1 MAVKGLDIFKLSPKK
16 NCKEC
21 GSPTCMAFCMKVAQ
35 GAVPITKCPY
45 MSEEAVALL
54 SEATA
59 PPMKTI
65 EVGTHKLG
73 GETVMMRHEKTLVN
87 RNLFAATLATD
98 MDDAAIDARIEGIK
112 KVDYERIG
120 EREMV
125 ECVFVH
131 DAGDSAKFVELCKK
145 AAALP
150 DRTVIIDTKDVDTAK
165 AAVEAIKDNKPI
177 LNGANKDNFAAMS
190 EIAKAAGLVLG
201 VSGKDLSEL
210 HDTVAELE
218 KAGNKNLIL
227 DVTAPTI
234 KETFANAVLVRRT
247 AIKDG
252 DRTFGYPSI
261 VNLGVLCDH
270 NEHLETALASMF
282 VVKYGSIIVMDKI
295 GYAEALPLYGLR
307 QNIFNDPQKP
317 MKVAPGIYP
326 INGAGPDDP
335 CALTVDFAL
344 TYFLVSGELERSKI
358 PVNLLITD
366 ASGMSVLTAWA
377 AGKFSST
384 SVKKFFDEFDIASK
398 INNRTLI
405 IPGKVAVMK
414 GEIQDKLPEWN
425 VVVGTREAVELVKFL
440 RDGEHIKAAEAA
452 AASKTPAAEKK
463 EAADANAPLDFEKI
477 AASIPAI
484 EVVDMGVT
492 YKQRD
497 PESPKFVTIGER
509 IHCISPVIREAMNTM
524 NPEPILK
531 RAAEQIKA
539 GATYLD
545 VNIGPAESNGPELMT
560 WAVKLLQE
568 NFNNVPLALDT
579 ANKRAIEAGIKVYN
593 RTNGKPIVNSADAG
607 SRISYIDLAAANDA
621 ICIALCSADG
631 IAKDNDERMMHCH
644 HMLERGMSLGMEA
657 TDLWFDPLFLVVK
670 GMQDK
675 QMDVLNAI
683 KLFSD
688 EGLKST
694 GGLSNNSNGAPKNVR
709 PIMDSALVAMAM
721 MQGLT
726 SAIVNPNDLRLMETI
741 KSCDIFKNNEL
752 YSDSYLDA

>member
-45 MSEEAVALL
+45 MSEEAIALL

-59 PPMKTI
+59 PPMQTI
-65 EVGTHKLG
+65 TVGAHKLG

-87 RNLFAATLATD
+87 RNLFAATLCTC
-98 MDDAAIDARIEGIK
+98 MDDAAVEARLEGIR

-150 DRTVIIDTKDVDTAK
+150 DRTVIIDTKDVETAK
-165 AAVEAIKDNKPI
+165 AAVEAIKDSKPI
-177 LNGANKDNFAAMS
+177 LNGANKDNFNDMN

-201 VSGKDLSEL
+201 VSGTDLSEL
-210 HDTVAELE
+210 HDTVAALE
-218 KAGNKNLIL
+218 KVGNKNLIL

-261 VNLGVLCDH
+261 VNLGVLCNHD
-270 NEHLETALASMF
+270 EHLETALAAMF
-282 VVKYGSIIVMDKI
+282 VVKYGSIIVMDKV

-307 QNIFNDPQKP
+307 QNIFTDPQKP

-425 VVVGTREAVELVKFL
+425 VVVGTREAVELVKYL

-452 AASKTPAAEKK
+452 AASKAPAAEKK

-484 EVVDMGVT
+484 EVVDMGVS

-631 IAKDNDERMMHCH
+631 IAKDNEERMMHCH
-644 HMLERGMSLGMEA
+644 HMLERGLSLGMEA

>member
-295 GYAEALPLYGLR
+295 GYAEALPLYRELSR
-307 QNIFNDPQKP
+307 E
-317 MKVAPGIYP
+317 VRTAE
-326 INGAGPDDP
+326 GAES
-335 CALTVDFAL
+335 AYRVIEA
-344 TYFLVSGELERSKI
+344 
-358 PVNLLITD
+358 
-366 ASGMSVLTAWA
+366 
-377 AGKFSST
+377 
-384 SVKKFFDEFDIASK
+384 
-398 INNRTLI
+398 TL
-405 IPGKVAVMK
+405 G
-414 GEIQDKLPEWN
+414 GGD
-425 VVVGTREAVELVKFL
+425 
-440 RDGEHIKAAEAA
+440 AA
-452 AASKTPAAEKK
+452 AAETLIFAFAEKGSPHAYWVAK
-463 EAADANAPLDFEKI
+463 AYI
-477 AASIPAI
+477 ALGDIYA
-484 EVVDMGVT
+484 G
-492 YKQRD
+492 RD
-497 PESPKFVTIGER
+497 DSFQAR
-509 IHCISPVIREAMNTM
+509 
-524 NPEPILK
+524 
-531 RAAEQIKA
+531 
-539 GATYLD
+539 ATYQSIVD
-545 VNIGPAESNGPELMT
+545 GYSPA
-560 WAVKLLQE
+560 
-568 NFNNVPLALDT
+568 D
-579 ANKRAIEAGIKVYN
+579 
-593 RTNGKPIVNSADAG
+593 
-607 SRISYIDLAAANDA
+607 
-621 ICIALCSADG
+621 DG
-631 IAKDNDERMMHCH
+631 IVAEAKARIE
-644 HMLERGMSLGMEA
+644 
-657 TDLWFDPLFLVVK
+657 
-670 GMQDK
+670 
-675 QMDVLNAI
+675 
-683 KLFSD
+683 KL
-688 EGLKST
+688 K
-694 GGLSNNSNGAPKNVR
+694 K
-709 PIMDSALVAMAM
+709 
-721 MQGLT
+721 
-726 SAIVNPNDLRLMETI
+726 
-741 KSCDIFKNNEL
+741 
-752 YSDSYLDA
+752 